1 MRRSFACGILL
12 GIALWGADLPSFDVA
27 SVRPGS
33 HPTINGLTLSSH
45 QRTDAT
51 HFRAINCDLSELIE
65 WAYDIRTDRVSGP
78 GDVHSHELTFD
89 VNATMPAA
97 TSDAQVRLMLQRLLA
112 ERFALRLHSVMKP
125 MNGYALV

>member
-33 HPTINGLTLSSH
+33 HPTINGLTFSSH

-78 GDVHSHELTFD
+78 AMFIPTSSLSTS
-89 VNATMPAA
+89 MP
-97 TSDAQVRLMLQRLLA
+97 RCPLQRA
-112 ERFALRLHSVMKP
+112 MLRCV
-125 MNGYALV
+125 